1 MGEEYSLLAIRMIG
15 YVYTAF
21 MVLFIVGFFQA
32 TPPVFVTFTFILKV
46 VMALFL
52 VYRFNPIFNQHK
64 TFTKL
69 DQEIIMFSA
78 FFILVSSFTD
88 YVNQV
93 LNSAQKIVGGI
104 LY

>member
-1 MGEEYSLLAIRMIG
+1 MGEEYSLFAVRMIG
-15 YVYTAF
+15 YIYTGF
-21 MVLFIVGFFQA
+21 MILFIIGFFQT
-32 TPPVFVTFTFILKV
+32 TPPVFVTFTFVLKV

-52 VYRFNPIFNQHK
+52 VYRFNPIFNHQK

-88 YVNQV
+88 YVNQF
-93 LNSAQKIVGGI
+93 LSSAQKIVGGI